1 MGEQYIN
8 HILRRRWWVLLFTLI
23 VVFFLMSGGRFLKFD
38 NDYRIFFDGTNPQLL
53 AFEELQSTYTKND
66 NALLV
71 LAPKNGNVFTPETLN
86 AVVDITERAWQVPYS
101 LRVDSLSNYQHTYAE
116 GDDLTVIDLV
126 ENPKDLTTEQLSY
139 IRDVALNEPL
149 LVKRLVS
156 ESGHVTAINITLEL
170 PGKDATAENP
180 KAVAKIREIEQ
191 YVRDT
196 YPELDVYLSGIVMM
210 NNAFPE
216 ASQYDMQH
224 LIPLAVLVIL
234 AMVFLLLRHVMGT
247 FVTFL
252 VIVFSV
258 MAAMGSAGWLGIHLS
273 PPVMTAPII
282 ILTLAIADCV
292 HILSN
297 WLQGMRQGLDK
308 HTAMAESLRINLA
321 PVFLTS
327 LTTAIGFLSLN
338 FSDVP
343 PFRDLGNISALGVM
357 FAWLF
362 SMTLLPALVT
372 LLPTL
377 PSFSKKE
384 PQSIADKAAKKA
396 MMDKLADFVIA
407 QQKRLIWIM
416 GAVILVLIAFIP
428 KNELNDVF
436 VKYFDERIQ
445 FRTDTDFIV
454 ENLTGV
460 YFVDYSL
467 NAKED
472 NGVSAP
478 QFQQDVETFTNW
490 LRDQPEVLHV
500 NTYTD
505 IMKRLNRN
513 MHADDNAW
521 YRLPDQRDLAAQ
533 YLLLYE
539 MSLPYGLDLNN
550 QIDIRKQSTRLSVTL
565 ETLSTEQILAFE
577 QRVYAWMGEN
587 TPNLQ
592 TYGSSPTIMFA
603 HIGEKNIRS
612 MLIGTVLAFLMI
624 SLILMIALKSWRY
637 GVLSLIPN
645 LVPAAMAFGLWGIV
659 DGEVGLSLSVVAA
672 MTMGI
677 VVDDTV
683 HFLSK
688 YLRAIREKA
697 LSATEAVRYAF
708 NTVGSALW
716 VTSAALVAGFMVIS
730 TSSFELNSGMGLLV
744 SIVVIFA
751 LIADFF
757 FLPPLLIK
765 LHAWLHGESKT
776 ENNVPLNEKP
786 ITHSA

>member
-1 MGEQYIN
+1 MGERYADWV
-8 HILRRRWWVLLFTLI
+8 LRRRWLVIFLTVAAVLLLI
-23 VVFFLMSGGRFLKFD
+23 SGGRFLKFD
-38 NDYRIFFDGTNPQLL
+38 NDYRIFFDGDNPQLM
-53 AFEELQSTYTKND
+53 AFEELQSVYSKND

-71 LAPKNGNVFTPETLN
+71 LAPKNGDVFTKETMT
-86 AVVDITERAWQVPYS
+86 AVADITERSWQVPYS

-116 GDDLTVIDLV
+116 GDDLTVADLV
-126 ENPKDLTTEQLSY
+126 EDPSTLTADQLQA
-139 IRDVALNEPL
+139 IKDVALSEPL
-149 LVKRLVS
+149 LVRRLVS
-156 ESGHVTAINITLEL
+156 PSGHVTAVNITLEL
-170 PGKDATAENP
+170 PGKDVTKENP
-180 KAVAKIREIEQ
+180 EAVAKIREIEQ

-234 AMVFLLLRHVMGT
+234 AMVFLLLRNVTGT

-252 VIVFSV
+252 VFTFSV
-258 MAAMGSAGWLGIHLS
+258 MAAMGATGWLGIHLS

-297 WLQGMRQGLDK
+297 WIQGMRRGLDK
-308 HTAMAESLRINLA
+308 QAAMAESLRINMG

-327 LTTAIGFLSLN
+327 ITTAIGFLSLN
-338 FSDVP
+338 FSDAP
-343 PFRDLGNISALGVM
+343 PFRDLGNISAMGVM
-357 FAWLF
+357 FAWFF
-362 SMTLLPALVT
+362 SITFLPALVT
-372 LLPTL
+372 LLP
-377 PSFSKKE
+377 SMVKE
-384 PQSIADKAAKKA
+384 KPEKADNTI
-396 MMDKLADFVIA
+396 MLRLADFVIA
-407 QQKRLIWIM
+407 QQKRLIIVM
-416 GAVILVLIAFIP
+416 GAMIILLLAFIP
-428 KNELNDVF
+428 RNELNDVF
-436 VKYFDERIQ
+436 VEYFDERIQ
-445 FRTDTDFIV
+445 FRTDSDFIV
-454 ENLTGV
+454 KNLTGV

-467 NAKED
+467 NSKEN
-472 NGVSAP
+472 NGVSKPAFQSDVD
-478 QFQQDVETFTNW
+478 QFTEW
-490 LRDQPEVLHV
+490 LREQPEVLHV

-513 MHADDNAW
+513 LHGDEPSW
-521 YRLPDQRDLAAQ
+521 YKLPDQRDLAAQ

-577 QRVYAWMGEN
+577 QRVSQWMSEN
-587 TPNLQ
+587 TPDMQ
-592 TYGSSPTIMFA
+592 TLGSSPTVMFA
-603 HIGEKNIRS
+603 HIGAKNIKS

-624 SLILMIALKSWRY
+624 SLILMFALKSWRY

-645 LVPAAMAFGLWGIV
+645 LVPAGMAFGLWGIV

-697 LSATEAVRYAF
+697 LEAEEAVRYAF
-708 NTVGSALW
+708 STVGSALW

-730 TSSFELNSGMGLLV
+730 SSSFELNSGMGLLV

-751 LIADFF
+751 LIADFL
-757 FLPPLLIK
+757 FLPPLLLK
-765 LHAWLHGESKT
+765 LHGWLHRNDQPKSH
-776 ENNVPLNEKP
+776 V
-786 ITHSA
+786 